1 MKDQFITLL
10 LHAYWIG
17 RRYEEHKGLFGK
29 ENADTKEHLLNHQK
43 AKAYFESEVQ
53 NLKTVKQWP

>member
-1 MKDQFITLL
+1 MNDHLVTLL

-29 ENADTKEHLLNHQK
+29 ENADTKEHILNHTK
-43 AKAYFESEVQ
+43 AKAYFETEVQ
-53 NLKTVKQWP
+53 NLKSLQQ